1 MIKRTLKK
9 TNVQPKKDF
18 LNPAQ
23 RKELKKM
30 LIEKFTKVY
39 GLSNP
44 IVVRDMVERFFKS
57 TKNVNAKEIL
67 KLENQIKKESLNHKS
82 ITTKAKPVNKERESK
97 TQEMQSPPQFEEF
110 EESQNMCAN
119 QTIKRMVKNDIDD
132 DLSEEDENWDTIG
145 MYQAYIAK

>member
-9 TNVQPKKDF
+9 TNVKPKNDF

-44 IVVRDMVERFFKS
+44 KAVKDQVETFFKT

-67 KLENQIKKESLNHKS
+67 KLEEKIK
-82 ITTKAKPVNKERESK
+82 
-97 TQEMQSPPQFEEF
+97 
-110 EESQNMCAN
+110 
-119 QTIKRMVKNDIDD
+119 
-132 DLSEEDENWDTIG
+132 
-145 MYQAYIAK
+145 